1 MAAMETTTGQG
12 ALTVLDT
19 RPGQAL
25 TAQIIAGERPDDAA
39 NLTGSG
45 AVENYTWTDVFS
57 LMQNASSEYREKS
70 ESSKLR
76 AAQRDKAIAVTLLS
90 LTDMI
95 PEQDGLSI
103 LRGGM
108 STIFK
113 VTPSFHGEEGIDDD
127 IQLAGRSLTQV
138 KAARQAHR
146 ERGAHLG
153 RLRGHPFHILRGV
166 HRLAGTSR

>member
-1 MAAMETTTGQG
+1 METTTGQG

-19 RPGQAL
+19 RPSQTL
-25 TAQIIAGERPDDAA
+25 TPNSMAGEHADDAT
-39 NLTGSG
+39 NLAGSG
-45 AVENYTWTDVFS
+45 AVDNYTWTDVFN

-70 ESSKLR
+70 ESSKVR

-113 VTPSFHGEEGIDDD
+113 VTPSYGEESIGDD
-127 IQLAGRSLTQV
+127 IQLAGQSLTQAKV
-138 KAARQAHR
+138 ARQAHR

-153 RLRGHPFHILRGV
+153 SIRGHPVHIFRGV
-166 HRLAGTSR
+166 HRLASTSE

>member
-1 MAAMETTTGQG
+1 MDTTIAQG
-12 ALTVLDT
+12 ALTVLGT
-19 RPGQAL
+19 RPSQAL
-25 TAQIIAGERPDDAA
+25 TPQPVAGDPPDDTT

-45 AVENYTWTDVFS
+45 AVDNCTWTDVFN

-70 ESSKLR
+70 ESSKMR

-113 VTPSFHGEEGIDDD
+113 VT
-127 IQLAGRSLTQV
+127 
-138 KAARQAHR
+138 
-146 ERGAHLG
+146 
-153 RLRGHPFHILRGV
+153 
-166 HRLAGTSR
+166 